1 MKKFATHSWATREAL
16 ARHEPFDTYGAFR
29 AVDGYH
35 LPFGNRLPPRWR
47 DQYIEDAAEV
57 MFTVLSYRTPIAW
70 VLRCGAVV
78 IPNVKYSRTTSGHQA
93 LLYALRESAQGPL
106 AIAAQEERQE
116 ARERATRRR
125 QAAARGIPPDP
136 AVATPAEELTRS
148 LMRDGA
154 GALDGSSDIVARID
168 DVLSRRVP
176 VNSGE
181 AAIYSPH
188 YLERKQYIR
197 DRQDA
202 A

>member
-1 MKKFATHSWATREAL
+1 MG
-16 ARHEPFDTYGAFR
+16 P
-29 AVDGYH
+29 
-35 LPFGNRLPPRWR
+35 
-47 DQYIEDAAEV
+47 
-57 MFTVLSYRTPIAW
+57 LS
-70 VLRCGAVV
+70 

-116 ARERATRRR
+116 ARERATRPVT
-125 QAAARGIPPDP
+125 AAARGIPPDP